1 MTIIY
6 TEIYVLK
13 MESRYKIHK
22 YFSTYYL
29 SIKLHN
35 RRDSYWP
42 ITIVRLLFEKP
53 SKEKLRQV
61 PKGWTYQFYCPLP
74 GCKYHISQHVKTTRT
89 HGEQHGATTDFKAFP
104 TYTLLRQHFQKIHAN
119 KSKICSGCNS
129 GMHNTYMLYGWENR
143 NNIWFLNI
151 SGQIDVNGTE
161 ILIAFR
167 ICTNLKA
174 IVLYSGIFRGM
185 RGDA

>member
-1 MTIIY
+1 
-6 TEIYVLK
+6 
-13 MESRYKIHK
+13 MESRYLK
-22 YFSTYYL
+22 YI
-29 SIKLHN
+29 SIKYLLLITYLYSYII
-35 RRDSYWP
+35 DSYWP

-129 GMHNTYMLYGWENR
+129 GMHTYMLYGWENR

-174 IVLYSGIFRGM
+174 IVLYSVGNFRGM